1 MVYKYTI
8 HILFITRIEI
18 VEVFRDYIKQ
28 SKLCVRTYVKLIICL
43 MDLIRELIHLKRYP
57 IFFLLLELL
66 MRAEINRIRPSR
78 ERKPDS
84 ILTPTPKKIPDLD
97 PTLRK
102 IRVWDLTLRK
112 NRIENQPFQQLDPD
126 PTKIPQSWSA
136 IGSAFFSQR
145 KNYFVRTHLLIR
157 KPW

>member
-1 MVYKYTI
+1 MFTHVCKINNMFNGFNKRAYSFKTI
-8 HILFITRIEI
+8 SNIF
-18 VEVFRDYIKQ
+18 
-28 SKLCVRTYVKLIICL
+28 SS
-43 MDLIRELIHLKRYP
+43 P
-57 IFFLLLELL
+57 IELL

-102 IRVWDLTLRK
+102 IRVWDLILRK